1 MAFPQ
6 ARGEIARLTRDV
18 EISYT
23 GSGKALAKLGLAFN
37 KRQKNRDTNEW
48 EDAGTVFVNATAWE
62 SLAENIANSDLS
74 KGTEVIVSGEYST
87 NEYDKKDGSKGFSL
101 DLRLFSLGVSL
112 SGATAQVS
120 KVGRESGGGFGGGS
134 QGGFGGGQP
143 AADPW
148 AASAPAVDPNSPPF

>member
-37 KRQKNRDTNEW
+37 KRQKNRDTGEW

-62 SLAENIANSDLS
+62 QLAENIANSNLA

-87 NEYDKKDGSKGFSL
+87 NEYDKKDGGKGFSL

-112 SGATAQVS
+112 SGATAAVS
-120 KVGRESGGGFGGGS
+120 KVGREAGGGGS

-143 AADPW
+143 ATDPW
-148 AASAPAVDPNSPPF
+148 AGVSPTVDPNSPPF